1 MNKTLLVLRNEVVTA
16 LSRKSLLITAFGL
29 PMLAVLIF
37 LGVSILNDDA
47 APAAGQASSA
57 GGVASQDLKVEGYV
71 DHSGLITAIHPD
83 VPPGILQPYPDEDSA
98 KQALKN
104 GEISAYYV
112 IPADYLESGDLI
124 YVNPDILPL
133 SSGKQTWVMQ
143 WTLFANLL
151 GNDASLAEQAGQVMN
166 LETRALSAAPATTG
180 DDKGLAFYVPYGTM
194 MLFYL
199 LILMTSTQLINS
211 VGDEKKNRT
220 LEVLI
225 SSLSPRQIL
234 SGKILGLGVLGLL
247 QAVIWI
253 GTGLLLLK
261 ISGQPA
267 KTPDFELPPALVVWG
282 IVYFSLGYFV
292 FASLLAGL
300 GALAPGLKE
309 ATQAS
314 IIVIWPLFTPLF
326 FFNHLI
332 ERTLE
337 PLATGLSLF
346 PLTAPVAMMAR
357 LATGK
362 VPLWQP
368 LLAAGLLLATIWLV
382 LRAVAGMFR
391 AQTLLSGQP
400 LTVRRYLGA
409 LLGRT

>member
-1 MNKTLLVLRNEVVTA
+1 MNKTRLVFRNEIVTA
-16 LSRKSLLITAFGL
+16 LSRKSFLITAVGL
-29 PMLAVLIF
+29 PALVVLIF
-37 LGVSILNDDA
+37 LGVSILNDA
-47 APAAGQASSA
+47 SPPAGQSSGP
-57 GGVASQDLKVEGYV
+57 GGAAAQDLKAEGYV

-83 VPPGILQPYPDEDSA
+83 VPPGVLRPYPDEDSA
-98 KQALKN
+98 KQAMKQ
-104 GEISAYYV
+104 GEISAYYL
-112 IPADYLESGDLI
+112 IPADYLASGDLI

-133 SSGKQTWVMQ
+133 STGKQTWVMQ
-143 WTLFANLL
+143 GTIFANLL
-151 GNDASLAEQAGQVMN
+151 GNDMSLAERAGQVMN
-166 LETRALSAAPATTG
+166 LETRALSAAAAATG
-180 DDKGLAFYVPYGTM
+180 DDDGLTFYVPYGTM
-194 MLFYL
+194 MLFYF

-220 LEVLI
+220 MEVLLA
-225 SSLSPRQIL
+225 SLSPRQML

-253 GTGLLLLK
+253 GAGLLLLK
-261 ISGQPA
+261 ISGQPL
-267 KTPDFELPPALVVWG
+267 KTPDFQLPPALALWG
-282 IVYFSLGYFV
+282 IVYFVLGYFL

-300 GALAPGLKE
+300 GALAPSLKE

-326 FFNHLI
+326 FFVHLI
-332 ERTLE
+332 EHTLE

-368 LLAAGLLLATIWLV
+368 LLAAGLLLATTWLV
-382 LRAVAGMFR
+382 LRAVARMFR
-391 AQTLLSGQP
+391 AQTLLSGQA

-409 LLGRT
+409 LLGRA